1 MTLQSAI
8 VDDVQQ
14 SATDVGRWLAANQ
27 PRMVA
32 AAVLLGLGVLLA
44 FLGRILTVRIINA
57 IERAVP
63 GRAFRTSFGGI
74 ARERRVA
81 DLLGAVVFWAV
92 LLFFIATAADALGL
106 PLLTSVVASFS
117 LYVPR
122 MFAAVL
128 IVVVGVV
135 IGSLVRGAISAA
147 ATGAGSSF
155 GPGLGQLLRIAI
167 VTSAVLIAIGE
178 LGVDIAIFTAF
189 FSVALAALL
198 GGFALA
204 FGLGA
209 RTAISNIIGSHYLRK
224 TFEIGQSV
232 RIGEVEGVIAELTAT
247 AVILN
252 VPDGRMSVPAKQFG
266 EMPAT
271 LLIKRDPS

>member
-1 MTLQSAI
+1 MTLQSELAN
-8 VDDVQQ
+8 DVQQ
-14 SATDVGRWLAANQ
+14 SVTDVGQWLAANQ
-27 PRMVA
+27 PRIVA
-32 AAVLLGLGVLLA
+32 AAVLLALGVLLA
-44 FLGRILTVRIINA
+44 FLGRLLAVRTVSA

-81 DLLGAVVFWAV
+81 DIVGGVVFWGV

-106 PLLTSVVASFS
+106 PLLTNVVASFS
-117 LYVPR
+117 LFVPR
-122 MFAAVL
+122 VFAAVL
-128 IVVVGVV
+128 ILVVGLV
-135 IGSLVRGAISAA
+135 IGSLVRGAISAT

-155 GPGLGQLLRIAI
+155 GPGLGQLVRIAI
-167 VTSAVLIAIGE
+167 VTSAVLIAMGE
-178 LGVDIAIFTAF
+178 LGIDIALLTAF

-232 RIGEVEGVIAELTAT
+232 RIGDVEGVIADLTAT
-247 AVILN
+247 TVVLD
-252 VPDGRMSVPAKQFG
+252 VPDGRMVVPAKQFG

-271 LLIKRDPS
+271 LLIKRDPA